1 MDIFAQNKLLI
12 RIVIIL
18 AVLNVL
24 SISVFVWKDVSRNPP
39 PPPNDTNER
48 KDISLIL
55 QKQLNL
61 SEPQTE
67 QIRTLRSDF
76 FQKEKELETII
87 RNERDSMN
95 VAMFNKSINDT
106 LILSLAKRVSQ
117 NEYKMELLRF
127 EQAKKFKT
135 LCTPEQLEKF
145 NDLVIEIRDY
155 FKPEKEPKRK

>member
-24 SISVFVWKDVSRNPP
+24 SISVFVWKDVSPNPP

-48 KDISLIL
+48 KDIALIL

-61 SEPQTE
+61 SETQTE

-87 RNERDSMN
+87 RGERDSMN

-106 LILSLAKRVSQ
+106 LILSLAKRVSE

>member
-1 MDIFAQNKLLI
+1 
-12 RIVIIL
+12 
-18 AVLNVL
+18 
-24 SISVFVWKDVSRNPP
+24 
-39 PPPNDTNER
+39 
-48 KDISLIL
+48 
-55 QKQLNL
+55 
-61 SEPQTE
+61 
-67 QIRTLRSDF
+67 
-76 FQKEKELETII
+76 
-87 RNERDSMN
+87 
-95 VAMFNKSINDT
+95 MFNKSINDT